1 MLLKVWFRQSWTDP
15 RLVWSPGDYDNVTSA
30 YFRAASRYD
39 GASNNRGVN
48 EIWLPDIR
56 PYNLGEGFE
65 DTLQPSDVLVNHT
78 GGAFWSRPGVMDVLC
93 KFDGLA
99 RFPFDHKLTCPI
111 DVGGWMLDGQRQR
124 VGLLDG
130 GYEGDFVE
138 DDVDSSATLVEASAG
153 SSFTE
158 WDLLSL
164 SAVVRNLTYV
174 CCGDDPW
181 PVVLRNASFFYFYV
195 LIFPPT
201 TLAILAISVFFVSPA
216 VGERLSFG
224 VTLVV
229 ASQFG
234 ACKLVVMQLMPICSE
249 LLWVDVFL
257 LINELVTLLSLLE
270 STLVLFL
277 HHYEL
282 LGLFQAAPQTAAVEE
297 SGAPAEREQSR
308 AESKA
313 ERGSDGRDA
322 PSGDGPTP
330 GGDAIAG
337 PSAELGSVGHK
348 AAAAVAAADTE
359 VSPVVEAALAEAA
372 VRAAG
377 ATAAR
382 GRGTK
387 YHKRRFRLHERQ
399 AQRLLYYEKLFFVL
413 DNDGAGYVDGA
424 TADRFLSF
432 VAFELDAPTR
442 RRRILEAVSF
452 DLDAA
457 ALAAE
462 RPAPVARRWSIE
474 AKATMRLRGGELF
487 LSRMQFVQL
496 CMGTLGRC
504 GLDKPLEEVQMAFAT
519 FDMAHTVGR
528 RRALAYWRGV
538 GRRIDAASRV
548 VFTVGYSVGLLALYN
563 LNRESA
569 PLWSMSALSIL
580 ATVATPCA
588 VVATFGA
595 CLWAR
600 SMRQRTRAQ
609 GMPRMAVEAVAAMRE
624 RRGGAFGESRGR
636 SFKTTG
642 DGARV

>member
-1 MLLKVWFRQSWTDP
+1 MLPFAAFAASKSSKDLRHDLLDGYDPLVPPTAGADVLVNLRVFKVVGVSAASSHMLLKVWFRQSWTDP

-181 PVVLRNASFFYFYV
+181 PVVLYEVTIRRNASFFYFYV

-234 ACKLVVMQLMPICSE
+234 ACATRSSPFREPRIRRCGPRRAIGKLVVMQLMPICSE
-249 LLWVDVFL
+249 LLWVRL
-257 LINELVTLLSLLE
+257 LLNISEL
-270 STLVLFL
+270 
-277 HHYEL
+277 
-282 LGLFQAAPQTAAVEE
+282 
-297 SGAPAEREQSR
+297 
-308 AESKA
+308 
-313 ERGSDGRDA
+313 
-322 PSGDGPTP
+322 SGDTTRDMPRTC
-330 GGDAIAG
+330 
-337 PSAELGSVGHK
+337 
-348 AAAAVAAADTE
+348 AV
-359 VSPVVEAALAEAA
+359 
-372 VRAAG
+372 
-377 ATAAR
+377 
-382 GRGTK
+382 
-387 YHKRRFRLHERQ
+387 
-399 AQRLLYYEKLFFVL
+399 
-413 DNDGAGYVDGA
+413 
-424 TADRFLSF
+424 
-432 VAFELDAPTR
+432 PTR
-442 RRRILEAVSF
+442 PRPRL
-452 DLDAA
+452 DL
-457 ALAAE
+457 
-462 RPAPVARRWSIE
+462 
-474 AKATMRLRGGELF
+474 
-487 LSRMQFVQL
+487 Q
-496 CMGTLGRC
+496 
-504 GLDKPLEEVQMAFAT
+504 
-519 FDMAHTVGR
+519 
-528 RRALAYWRGV
+528 
-538 GRRIDAASRV
+538 
-548 VFTVGYSVGLLALYN
+548 
-563 LNRESA
+563 
-569 PLWSMSALSIL
+569 
-580 ATVATPCA
+580 CA
-588 VVATFGA
+588 
-595 CLWAR
+595 
-600 SMRQRTRAQ
+600 
-609 GMPRMAVEAVAAMRE
+609 
-624 RRGGAFGESRGR
+624 
-636 SFKTTG
+636 
-642 DGARV
+642 

>member
-1 MLLKVWFRQSWTDP
+1 MLPFAAFAASKSSKDLRHDLLDGYDPLVPPTAGADVLVNLRVFKVVGVSASSSHMLLKVWFRQSWTDP

-181 PVVLRNASFFYFYV
+181 PVVLYEVTIRRNASFFYFYV

-234 ACKLVVMQLMPICSE
+234 KLVVMQLMPICSE

-277 HHYEL
+277 HHYESDSL
-282 LGLFQAAPQTAAVEE
+282 LPSWLAAVYT
-297 SGAPAEREQSR
+297 PAS
-308 AESKA
+308 
-313 ERGSDGRDA
+313 
-322 PSGDGPTP
+322 
-330 GGDAIAG
+330 
-337 PSAELGSVGHK
+337 
-348 AAAAVAAADTE
+348 
-359 VSPVVEAALAEAA
+359 
-372 VRAAG
+372 
-377 ATAAR
+377 
-382 GRGTK
+382 
-387 YHKRRFRLHERQ
+387 Y
-399 AQRLLYYEKLFFVL
+399 
-413 DNDGAGYVDGA
+413 
-424 TADRFLSF
+424 
-432 VAFELDAPTR
+432 
-442 RRRILEAVSF
+442 
-452 DLDAA
+452 
-457 ALAAE
+457 
-462 RPAPVARRWSIE
+462 
-474 AKATMRLRGGELF
+474 
-487 LSRMQFVQL
+487 
-496 CMGTLGRC
+496 
-504 GLDKPLEEVQMAFAT
+504 
-519 FDMAHTVGR
+519 
-528 RRALAYWRGV
+528 AYP
-538 GRRIDAASRV
+538 
-548 VFTVGYSVGLLALYN
+548 N
-563 LNRESA
+563 
-569 PLWSMSALSIL
+569 
-580 ATVATPCA
+580 
-588 VVATFGA
+588 
-595 CLWAR
+595 
-600 SMRQRTRAQ
+600 
-609 GMPRMAVEAVAAMRE
+609 
-624 RRGGAFGESRGR
+624 
-636 SFKTTG
+636 
-642 DGARV
+642 